1 MYELPDEIWDL
12 IKEFQIDY
20 KEHHKIKI
28 KPLLKYFNF
37 RSFGPEYER
46 WTMWPPWSNTNDII
60 IAEYLDRPDWAPRP
74 NLQLTTI
81 TWNVTGTGGWWC
93 GYGWIR
99 RGQGGRSFLN

>member
-1 MYELPDEIWDL
+1 MFELPDEIWNL

-20 KEHHKIKI
+20 EEHHRIKI
-28 KPLLKYFNF
+28 KPLLKVIGC
-37 RSFGPEYER
+37 RKCGPEYER

-74 NLQLTTI
+74 NLPLTSI
-81 TWNVTGTGGWWC
+81 AWNVKGTGGWWC

-99 RGQGGRSFLN
+99 RGQWGRF